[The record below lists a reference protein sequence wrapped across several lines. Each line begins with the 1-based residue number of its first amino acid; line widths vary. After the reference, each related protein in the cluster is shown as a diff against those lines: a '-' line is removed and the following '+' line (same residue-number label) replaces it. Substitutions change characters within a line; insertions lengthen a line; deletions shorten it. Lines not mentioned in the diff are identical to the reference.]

1 VGVSVFVMPL
11 RTWLAGD
18 FRTTWGPGGETA
30 SEPRRRRSAEEA
42 ERLRDGLLTQLEPLL
57 GRRPDWDEDGPAR
70 SATAFSVHSFS
81 LPFLLAR
88 RWSYRLKLP
97 QLSAVEGTQLWIPA
111 AFDSPLHL
119 APPWN
124 EAGELAIASLPRV
137 GSELDRLL
145 QALAAD
151 ESPEGAELQE
161 AFQVGQRLRAL
172 AASAEEIRAPLI
184 VEG

>member
-1 VGVSVFVMPL
+1 MGVSVFVMPL

-18 FRTTWGPGGETA
+18 FRTTWGSGEETA
-30 SEPRRRRSAEEA
+30 SEPRRRRSQADAEQ
-42 ERLRDGLLTQLEPLL
+42 LCDGLITQLEPLL

-70 SATAFSVHSFS
+70 SATAFSVDSFS

-97 QLSAVEGTQLWIPA
+97 QLSVLEGTQLWIPA
-111 AFDSPLHL
+111 TFESAFHL

-124 EAGELAIASLPRV
+124 EEGELAVASLSRV

-145 QALAAD
+145 EALHAE
-151 ESPEGAELQE
+151 ESLEAAELRR
-161 AFQVGQRLRAL
+161 AFDVGQRLRAL
-172 AASAEEIRAPLI
+172 AASAEEARAPLI

>member
-1 VGVSVFVMPL
+1 MGVSVFVMPL

-30 SEPRRRRSAEEA
+30 SEPRRRRTAEDA

-57 GRRPDWDEDGPAR
+57 GRRPEWDEDGPAR
-70 SATAFSVHSFS
+70 SATAFSVYSFS

-88 RWSYRLKLP
+88 RWSYRFKLP
-97 QLSAVEGTQLWIPA
+97 QLSALEGTQLWIPA
-111 AFDSPLHL
+111 AFDTLLHL
-119 APPWN
+119 SPPWN
-124 EAGELAIASLPRV
+124 EEGELAVASLPRL
-137 GSELDRLL
+137 GAELNRLL
-145 QALAAD
+145 EALEAE
-151 ESPEGAELQE
+151 ESLEGAELLG

-172 AASAEEIRAPLI
+172 AASAEEVCAPLI